1 MSGISDWLGSLG
13 LSQYTQAFES
23 NEIDMDLLNEV
34 NDQTLTAIGI
44 STAGHRLRILGA
56 INRLSAQVST
66 GPIERSPSLRSD
78 TPAADA
84 ERRQVTVMF
93 TDLVG
98 STALSARMDPE
109 DLRAVIG
116 AYHKCVAR
124 GKREVRVL
132 PPPA

>member
-1 MSGISDWLGSLG
+1 MTGDWLASLG

-23 NEIDMDLLNEV
+23 SDIDMDLLGQV
-34 NDQTLTAIGI
+34 DDQTLKDIGVA
-44 STAGHRLRILGA
+44 SGGHRLRTIAKL
-56 INRLSAQVST
+56 NAQIS
-66 GPIERSPSLRSD
+66 ISPDNSSD
-78 TPAADA
+78 TPAPDA

-93 TDLVG
+93 TDLAG

-109 DLRAVIG
+109 DLRTVIG